1 MIIYLLGKSRM
12 ASEKKFFARIQK
24 FWSPSFGKFNFLILD
39 LVVCIFPKR
48 GGRGPGRISPPPPA
62 CNYFW
67 ICVNAMYIFPAL
79 NFYQTTKSCEEKI
92 PVVALSCDL

>member
-24 FWSPSFGKFNFLILD
+24 FWRPSFGKFNFLILD

-48 GGRGPGRISPPPPA
+48 GGRGTGRISPPPPA

-79 NFYQTTKSCEEKI
+79 NFYQLKAVKKRYQ
-92 PVVALSCDL
+92 L